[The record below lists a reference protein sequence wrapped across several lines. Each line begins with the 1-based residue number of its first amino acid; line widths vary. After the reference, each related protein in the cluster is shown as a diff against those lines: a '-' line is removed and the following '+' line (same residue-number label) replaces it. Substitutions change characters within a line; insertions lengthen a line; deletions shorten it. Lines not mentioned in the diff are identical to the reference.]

1 MDDKLGFKEGR
12 ISFLWR
18 MEAYQVDEE
27 HGKMKKG
34 NLEFTRSPKALHDHI
49 LGYVSHRLQCCWQD
63 LVAL

>member
-1 MDDKLGFKEGR
+1 
-12 ISFLWR
+12 
-18 MEAYQVDEE
+18 MEAYRVDEE

-63 LVAL
+63 LVGIITGLEVRDVFSFQ

>member
-1 MDDKLGFKEGR
+1 
-12 ISFLWR
+12 
-18 MEAYQVDEE
+18 MEAYRVDEE

-34 NLEFTRSPKALHDHI
+34 NLEFTRLPKALHDHI